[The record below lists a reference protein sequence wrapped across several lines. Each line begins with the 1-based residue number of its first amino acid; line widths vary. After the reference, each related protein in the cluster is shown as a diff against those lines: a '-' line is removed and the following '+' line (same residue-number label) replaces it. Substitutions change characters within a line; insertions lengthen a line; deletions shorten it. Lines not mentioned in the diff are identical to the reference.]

1 MNDLAK
7 RMEKADWFYDYTED
21 HQVWLRGNLEI
32 EDIKKELQQ
41 LCRQSGGKTIANAL
55 WEEHVPEFSVSKPQF
70 LQWQSDLEQQ
80 MDSYDW
86 SLAFHDALH
95 DFIEAETHQ
104 DKLDHANMEQLIED
118 LQKEYQKNPIAVRSL
133 VSKYWTNQPM
143 ENQINLLF
151 NQVNENVMNEKNL
164 EHLQKDLKYLG
175 FGEALNEA
183 LEKNIAE
190 KKPDFIL
197 QMQFEYGNR
206 NMMTDLSF
214 KAGKENDMYF
224 FNNYR
229 ATMQDNPEI
238 SQLFYIDKGKGVTT
252 KEAFNL
258 LEGRAVNK
266 DLTNRDGQE
275 YNAWLQLNFKETD
288 ENGNYK
294 VNRYH
299 ENYNYDLP
307 YGVGQLVL
315 KPMSP
320 NEEEKLLNSLE
331 KGNLQS
337 VTFLRE
343 GEEIKGFIQANPKE
357 RTIDIYDA
365 KMNLLSKEQKQDLM
379 DLPPAGRNKSQS
391 ARQGAG
397 DEGGGG
403 GDDIDPSLKKKRT
416 RKQGN
421 GQSV

>member
-21 HQVWLRGNLEI
+21 HDVWLRGNIEI
-32 EDIKKELQQ
+32 GGIKKDLQS
-41 LCRQSGGKTIANAL
+41 LCQQNGGKTIANAL
-55 WEEHVPEFSVSKPQF
+55 WDEHVPEFSVSKPPF
-70 LQWQSDLEQQ
+70 LEWQSNLHQR

-86 SLAFHDALH
+86 STVFHDPLH
-95 DFIEAETHQ
+95 DFIEADTVEAKQ
-104 DKLDHANMEQLIED
+104 EHAALEALMED
-118 LQKEYQKNPIAVRSL
+118 LQQHHKRNPGEVMQL
-133 VSKYWTNQPM
+133 VSKYWKDQPM
-143 ENQINLLF
+143 EEQINVLF
-151 NQVNENVMNEKNL
+151 NQVNENVMNEKNF
-164 EHLQKDLKYLG
+164 ENLQKDLKYLG
-175 FGEALNEA
+175 FGDALNEA

-190 KKPDFIL
+190 KKRDFTL
-197 QMQFEYGNR
+197 QMLVEYNGR
-206 NMMTDLSF
+206 QMTTDLSF

-229 ATMQDNPEI
+229 ATLQDSPEL
-238 SQLFYIDKGKGVTT
+238 SQLFYIDKGKGITT

-266 DLTNRDGQE
+266 DLTNRDGEQ
-275 YNAWLQLNFKETD
+275 YNAWLQLNFKETE

-294 VNRYH
+294 THRYH

-307 YGVGQLVL
+307 YAVGQLVL

-331 KGNLQS
+331 KGNVQS

-343 GEEIKGFIQANPKE
+343 GEEVKGFIEANPKD
-357 RTIDIYDA
+357 RTINIYDG
-365 KMNLLSKEQKQDLM
+365 KMNRLSEEEKQDLL
-379 DLPPAGRNKSQS
+379 DLPPAQQQRAKQS
-391 ARQGAG
+391 MGG
-397 DEGGGG
+397 EDDEDGG
-403 GDDIDPSLKKKRT
+403 PELKKKRT
-416 RKQGN
+416 RRQGN

>member
-1 MNDLAK
+1 MNAVDLAK

-21 HQVWLRGNLEI
+21 HDVWLRGNIEI
-32 EDIKKELQQ
+32 NGIKKDLEG
-41 LCRQSGGKTIANAL
+41 LCSLNGGKTIANTL
-55 WEEHVPEFSVSKPQF
+55 WDAYVPEFSISKPSF
-70 LQWQSDLEQQ
+70 LEWTSDLEQR

-86 SLAFHDALH
+86 SEAFHDPLH
-95 DFIEAETHQ
+95 DFIEADTDEAKQEHAAMET
-104 DKLDHANMEQLIED
+104 LIED
-118 LQKEYQKNPIAVRSL
+118 LQKRFVENPQEVKTL
-133 VSKYWTNQPM
+133 VERYWMNQPM
-143 ENQINLLF
+143 EEQIKLLF

-175 FGEALNEA
+175 FGDALNEA
-183 LEKNIAE
+183 LEKNISE
-190 KKPDFIL
+190 KKPDFTL

-229 ATMQDNPEI
+229 ATMQDNPEL
-238 SQLFYIDKGKGVTT
+238 SQLFYIDKGKGMTT

-266 DLTNRDGQE
+266 DLTNREGQE
-275 YNAWLQLNFKETD
+275 YNAWLQLNFRETE

-307 YGVGQLVL
+307 KAVSELVL
-315 KPMSP
+315 KPMP
-320 NEEEKLLNSLE
+320 AEEEQKLMTSLA
-331 KGNLQS
+331 KGNIQS
-337 VTFLRE
+337 ATFLKE
-343 GEEIKGFIQANPKE
+343 GQEVQLFIEASPKE
-357 RTIDIYDA
+357 RTINIYDK
-365 KMNLLSKEQKQDLM
+365 KMNPLSEEKKQDFLDLPGSSNKQQKQ
-379 DLPPAGRNKSQS
+379 ANG
-391 ARQGAG
+391 AAG
-397 DEGGGG
+397 DD
-403 GDDIDPSLKKKRT
+403 GDDTDPGLKKKRT